1 MTYSH
6 IRFIKILVLLF
17 ALVILSIT
25 DLSAQKSR
33 NITIYGKVVDGN
45 DKPVA
50 GAAIF
55 IDNIKTDVVTDK
67 NGSYRIRVKPGAAE
81 ILVLSLFGDASEEK
95 IGGRSEINF
104 VLREK
109 IGRASCRERV

>member
-81 ILVLSLFGDASEEK
+81 ILVIQHL
-95 IGGRSEINF
+95 
-104 VLREK
+104 
-109 IGRASCRERV
+109 